1 MGGYNLSVKA
11 TEATRLSI
19 QDAKL
24 VILKNDGSENV
35 YFEFNSDAA
44 IGTAYVAAGES
55 LSFDF
60 AANGVDDI
68 NAISLKSATVVNAVR
83 LWVFS

>member
-1 MGGYNLSVKA
+1 MGGYNLSVAA
-11 TEATRLSI
+11 TTATKLSI

-24 VILKNDGSENV
+24 VIIKNDGSENV
-35 YFEFNSDAA
+35 YFEFNSDAT
-44 IGTAYVAAGES
+44 IGTAYIAAGEA

-60 AANGVDDI
+60 ASNGIDDI
-68 NAISLKSATVVNAVR
+68 NAISFKSATTTNAVR